1 MSSNAEEN
9 KPHRRKGLIQSHH
22 TISHK
27 ASLEPP
33 CRKSLPFPR
42 SCTAFL
48 PSGHSELA
56 GAPLLRAW
64 GAQPPKG
71 RVGCPTCHGLYAD
84 SPGWAP
90 GWCWWVSDYLGSPGG
105 PQCQPPPPP
114 PRSGA
119 PRACSTPSGL
129 GTPAGDRS
137 EAEKRELCGG
147 EGSPGPGGQQV

>member
-1 MSSNAEEN
+1 M
-9 KPHRRKGLIQSHH
+9 RRKTSLTGGKGSSRVITQLAIKPAWNPLAASH
-22 TISHK
+22 SHSPG
-27 ASLEPP
+27 AV
-33 CRKSLPFPR
+33 LPFCPLATVSWQEPHCSGRGVLSPR
-42 SCTAFL
+42 R
-48 PSGHSELA
+48 A
-56 GAPLLRAW
+56 GCET
-64 GAQPPKG
+64 
-71 RVGCPTCHGLYAD
+71 GCPTCHRLYAD

-119 PRACSTPSGL
+119 PRACSTPGGL